1 MNLAIFKR
9 QVNFYLYY
17 IKFPITILKPKSSV
31 EIELT
36 AIASMPWLWEGVCS
50 LLAETMKCPCK
61 RSMESFTQKKK
72 SWTRSVSYKYNV
84 DFF

>member
-36 AIASMPWLWEGVCS
+36 AIASMP
-50 LLAETMKCPCK
+50 
-61 RSMESFTQKKK
+61 
-72 SWTRSVSYKYNV
+72 
-84 DFF
+84 